1 MTSQTQSHGVTGER
15 GGGWGSEVVAAI
27 VVACGVTA
35 ARELRGSAS
44 ARMKGLAADDEWEE
58 GKLRVWFASSQLRP
72 VLGPRPLC
80 AERCV
85 ASGGSDQGMI
95 MMI

>member
-44 ARMKGLAADDEWEE
+44 ARMKGLAADDEWKKESCVF
-58 GKLRVWFASSQLRP
+58 GLRAPSS